1 MAAQD
6 VSLDLVKALRDRTG
20 AGMMDCKK
28 ALQET
33 DGDLDKAILW
43 LRERGI
49 AKAASRAGRVTGQG
63 VVDSYLHR
71 TGDFP
76 PQIGAMVE
84 VDCESDFVA
93 KGDDFRKLARELAMH
108 ISASAPRWVSREDVP
123 PEVVAEEREVYRR
136 QAEQEGKPEQAIEK
150 IVNGRLEKFFQ
161 ESCLLEQPYIRDPKM
176 PVKDLIAEHISKL
189 QENIVVRRFARF
201 NIKEG

>member
-1 MAAQD
+1 MVQD
-6 VSLDLVKALRDRTG
+6 VPLELIKKLRDRTG

-49 AKAASRAGRVTGQG
+49 AKAASRAGRSTGQG
-63 VVDSYLHR
+63 VVEAYLHR
-71 TGDFP
+71 TGDYP

-93 KGDDFRKLARELAMH
+93 KGEEFRKLARELAMQ
-108 ISASAPRWVSREDVP
+108 ISAAAPRWVSRDEVP
-123 PEVVAEEREVYRR
+123 AEVVAEERDLYRR
-136 QAEQEGKPEQAIEK
+136 QAQQEGKPEQAIEK
-150 IVNGRLEKFFQ
+150 IVQGRLEKFFE
-161 ESCLLEQPYIRDPKM
+161 ESCLLEQPYIRDPKV
-176 PVKDLIAEHISKL
+176 PVKDLVAEQISKL

>member
-1 MAAQD
+1 MVKD
-6 VSLDLVKALRDRTG
+6 VPMELVKKLRDRTG

-43 LRERGI
+43 LREHGI
-49 AKAASRAGRVTGQG
+49 AKAASRAGRTTGQG
-63 VVDSYLHR
+63 VVEAYLHR

-93 KGDDFRKLARELAMH
+93 KGEDFRKLARELAMH

-123 PEVVAEEREVYRR
+123 PEIVDEERGVYRR

-150 IVNGRLEKFFQ
+150 IVQGRLEKFFQ
-161 ESCLLEQPYIRDPKM
+161 ESCLLEQPYIRDPKT
-176 PVKDLIAEHISKL
+176 PVKDLVAEHISRL

>member
-1 MAAQD
+1 VQD

-20 AGMMDCKK
+20 AGMMDCKR

-43 LRERGI
+43 LREHGI
-49 AKAASRAGRVTGQG
+49 AKAASRAGRSTGQG
-63 VVDSYLHR
+63 VVEAYLHR
-71 TGDFP
+71 TGDYP

-93 KGDDFRKLARELAMH
+93 KGEDFRKLARELAMQ
-108 ISASAPRWVSREDVP
+108 ISASAPRWVSREEVP
-123 PEVVAEEREVYRR
+123 PEVVTEERELYRR

-150 IVNGRLEKFFQ
+150 IVQGRLDKFFQ
-161 ESCLLEQPYIRDPKM
+161 ESCLLEQPYIRDPKT
-176 PVKDLIAEHISKL
+176 PVKDLVAEHISRL